1 MLLVL
6 VLGCHRYYMCRDR
19 VKGGPRRCQGSCWQ
33 LLVRRVRVPL
43 QRNPLGHQVQ
53 HHWVVGPLR
62 LGKPR
67 MRDRDSDSDGNADD
81 DEGGRGGASEQ
92 MVIRTDAAILS
103 GFIYRS
109 QLM

>member
-1 MLLVL
+1 
-6 VLGCHRYYMCRDR
+6 
-19 VKGGPRRCQGSCWQ
+19 
-33 LLVRRVRVPL
+33 
-43 QRNPLGHQVQ
+43 
-53 HHWVVGPLR
+53 
-62 LGKPR
+62 